1 MEIRH
6 IPGKI
11 NPADTITRQV
21 RSEDQVYAG
30 EVKQMDN
37 ELVDA
42 IRISVDANDADVQK
56 KLDQLYSK
64 DGTRDKLK
72 EARQQVLTMNEEDS
86 FNTVLA
92 VAESSVHIDNQF
104 KQNLFNS
111 LKEDDQYR
119 ELIQKLEDAGHPN
132 EISVNDHIFC
142 IKQGTLKVHEK
153 NQQNAANYWRT
164 VVPNEISIK
173 QMILRELH
181 CVPYAGHQDLL
192 RLLSNSFIG
201 RT

>member
-1 MEIRH
+1 
-6 IPGKI
+6 
-11 NPADTITRQV
+11 
-21 RSEDQVYAG
+21 
-30 EVKQMDN
+30 MDN

-42 IRISVDANDADVQK
+42 IRIPVDASDVDVQK

-86 FNTVLA
+86 FNAILA
-92 VAESSVHIDNQF
+92 VSESSVHIDNQF

-119 ELIQKLEDAGHPN
+119 DLIQKLEDAEHPN
-132 EISVNDHIFC
+132 EISVNDQIFR

-153 NQQNAANYWRT
+153 NQPNAANYWRT

-173 QMILRELH
+173 QMILRDYIVYH
-181 CVPYAGHQDLL
+181 M
-192 RLLSNSFIG
+192 
-201 RT
+201 